1 MAKKKPTNQP
11 KSIQNRRARHDYE
24 LGDSLVVGVELT
36 GAEVKSLRMGH
47 GHLRGAY
54 VTVKGDELF
63 LINASI
69 NGTNAAP
76 ITDTEQVRARKLLA
90 KRKEIDALIAG
101 KQQGKTIVPLE
112 LLTGGR
118 FIKVRI
124 SIGRGK
130 KLYDKR
136 QTLKKRD
143 EDRTMRAALKQAR

>member
-1 MAKKKPTNQP
+1 MAKKKRPNQP
-11 KSIQNRRARHDYE
+11 KAIQNRRARHDYE

-63 LINASI
+63 LINASV

-76 ITDTEQVRARKLLA
+76 ITETEQTRARKLLA
-90 KRKEIDALIAG
+90 KRREIDALIAG

-112 LLTGGR
+112 MLTGGR
-118 FIKVRI
+118 YIKVRI

-130 KLYDKR
+130 KQYDKR
-136 QTLKKRD
+136 QVLKKRAESRD
-143 EDRTMRAALKQAR
+143 IERALKSR